1 MTLNELFGTMSPQTD
16 KGTTHDY
23 IAAYYDN
30 EFNPIRD
37 KDIRL
42 LEIGTGEGW
51 SIDLWSKWFT
61 KAEIIGLDDKNGT
74 WQWAKLNHPDWLLD
88 DNRVKVRICDA
99 YIDAT
104 LSLYEDE
111 SFDYIIDDGPHTVE
125 SQLVAIDKW
134 LAKVKPGGKLIIE
147 DIQSQSDL
155 NRLIDAA
162 ASTGYDYKVFDMV
175 NNKGRYDDIII
186 EITKTK

>member
-1 MTLNELFGTMSPQTD
+1 MSGIGSLITFQGLTQGVLTTAARTIQSALDIEKANVLDRFENDVLQGNTENVLRAVKQT
-16 KGTTHDY
+16 
-23 IAAYYDN
+23 
-30 EFNPIRD
+30 
-37 KDIRL
+37 
-42 LEIGTGEGW
+42 
-51 SIDLWSKWFT
+51 
-61 KAEIIGLDDKNGT
+61 DDKNGT
-74 WQWAKLNHPDWLLD
+74 WQWAKLNHPDWLLE
-88 DNRVKVRICDA
+88 DNRVKVRICDG
-99 YIDAT
+99 YSDAT
-104 LSLYEDE
+104 LSEYEDD

-162 ASTGYDYKVFDMV
+162 VSTGYDHKVFDMV

-186 EITKTK
+186 EITKK